1 MTITVNG
8 TAQPLPSN
16 PSITGLLVELG
27 LGEKPVVVEHN
38 KTALFPR
45 DYESTK
51 LSEGDSIEII
61 TIAAGG

>member
-1 MTITVNG
+1 MSLKVNG
-8 TAQPLPSN
+8 NEQALPEDATIS
-16 PSITGLLVELG
+16 GLLVELG
-27 LGEKPVVVEHN
+27 LGDKPVVVEYN